1 MVAAIRLVRSPLAA
15 IGRWWD
21 LRAVNARIR
30 WAEGDLEWVRRQRE
44 RDASRE
50 QLLKDHIAELR
61 VEKALIE
68 K

>member
-1 MVAAIRLVRSPLAA
+1 MAVIRLVRSPLAA
-15 IGRWWD
+15 IGRWLD

-30 WAEGDLEWVRRQRE
+30 WAEGDLEWVKRQQE
-44 RDASRE
+44 RDACRE

-61 VEKALIE
+61 VERALLE

>member
-1 MVAAIRLVRSPLAA
+1 MAVIRLARSPIAA
-15 IGRWWD
+15 LLRWWD

-30 WAEGDLEWVRRQRE
+30 WAEGDLAWVRRQQE
-44 RDASRE
+44 RDAPRE

>member
-1 MVAAIRLVRSPLAA
+1 MAVIRLARSPIAA
-15 IGRWWD
+15 LLRWWD

-30 WAEGDLEWVRRQRE
+30 WAEGDLAWVLRQQE
-44 RDASRE
+44 RDAPRE